1 MSRSSIRDSWLSC
14 CERSLSSCSDN
25 TVHAPVKPR
34 SSCVYCSSLP
44 ADPSSPVGESALPP
58 VSNPLRLKQVN
69 NAQQLIQRLSEVDGT
84 SLVFTWRCNEVFAS
98 LGDRAIISA
107 SLVHECLSLIHT
119 IQLSC
124 RHSPGL
130 SARPLSLSL
139 SLPACK
145 LNKNG
150 RLFNRSKVKRQ
161 GHNS

>member
-1 MSRSSIRDSWLSC
+1 MHQRSIRDSWLSC

-34 SSCVYCSSLP
+34 SSCVHCSSLP

-98 LGDRAIISA
+98 LGGPRYYQCVARSRMFITDPYDTVIMP
-107 SLVHECLSLIHT
+107 SLTGLIGP
-119 IQLSC
+119 S
-124 RHSPGL
+124 
-130 SARPLSLSL
+130 PLSLSL
-139 SLPACK
+139 S
-145 LNKNG
+145 
-150 RLFNRSKVKRQ
+150 RLVS
-161 GHNS
+161 